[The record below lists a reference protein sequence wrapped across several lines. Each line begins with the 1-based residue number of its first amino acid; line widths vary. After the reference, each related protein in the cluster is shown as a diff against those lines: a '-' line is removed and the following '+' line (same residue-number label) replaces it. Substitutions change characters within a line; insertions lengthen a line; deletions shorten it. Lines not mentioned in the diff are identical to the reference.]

1 MATQHESPPPP
12 LPPQSSMLP
21 PPTPKPNTNTPSSL
35 TPSKQN
41 ISPNLK
47 DTDSLDKG
55 KGNLYVIMDSN
66 RKFINFKELLAGEFN
81 NKLTPIVTQCDN
93 WGWVEKVI

>member
-21 PPTPKPNTNTPSSL
+21 PPPPKPNTNTPSSL

>member
-1 MATQHESPPPP
+1 
-12 LPPQSSMLP
+12 MLP
-21 PPTPKPNTNTPSSL
+21 PPPPKPNTNTPSSL

-41 ISPNLK
+41 ISPNPNPK